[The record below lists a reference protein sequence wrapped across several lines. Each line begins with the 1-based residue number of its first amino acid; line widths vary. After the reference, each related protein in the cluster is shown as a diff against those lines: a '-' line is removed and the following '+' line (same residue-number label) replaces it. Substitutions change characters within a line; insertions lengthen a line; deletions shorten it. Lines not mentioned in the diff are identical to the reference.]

1 MNPSLYEKILVNL
14 MFKDEEIR
22 DRIIPFLRIEL
33 FDSDFGTQNI
43 IKDILAFS
51 EKYDRFPSEVE
62 MKSYIKDAETSKL
75 FFDCLSMPK
84 EEYETDFM
92 MEEIAD
98 FFKRKLLWNDADTLI
113 KTLKG
118 PDISNIGEIP
128 NNIMDSLA
136 FSFDTGIGL
145 DFFTDPERLFDS
157 ISATEKVVPSGI
169 KSIDNLIE
177 GGFHEKSLSLF
188 LAGCVTKDTKV
199 RIRYK
204 ELQESLNG
212 YDDYYDEVEIS
223 EVHKLMSNGTTVEV
237 DTPTGYSKVVRYVEK
252 GTKKLFG
259 VKCDDRYI
267 KVSYDHLFETCDGWV
282 MTCNLNPLIHTIL
295 CKDGKFH
302 SIEVNDIEDCEEVV
316 DLEVESEYH
325 KYYTEDMV
333 SHNTNVG
340 KTLIMCSL
348 ATNMIMKGYDVLY
361 VTFEDSEE
369 KIANRIMFNLL
380 DADKSQL
387 KAMSKERFMK
397 RFAAVKDLV
406 KNKLIIKEF
415 PEYACSANH
424 LRQLLKDLKV
434 KKKFTP
440 RAMFIDYIGC
450 MIPNGKQ
457 NINLNSNDLLRFVAG
472 QTRAVGMEFAI
483 PIISG
488 AQTNRAGSTA
498 SEIDMTDTA
507 DSFGQ
512 TMKADVIFGVTET
525 AELAAAGL
533 FTFYLLKS
541 RYGLKGMKISVGV
554 DKFKQRLFGIDGD
567 EPKLKD
573 LVDDAV
579 VATKTPNKMIK
590 NIEFQ

>member
-1 MNPSLYEKILVNL
+1 MINQELLNDCDYFYE
-14 MFKDEEIR
+14 
-22 DRIIPFLRIEL
+22 
-33 FDSDFGTQNI
+33 
-43 IKDILAFS
+43 
-51 EKYDRFPSEVE
+51 
-62 MKSYIKDAETSKL
+62 
-75 FFDCLSMPK
+75 
-84 EEYETDFM
+84 
-92 MEEIAD
+92 
-98 FFKRKLLWNDADTLI
+98 
-113 KTLKG
+113 
-118 PDISNIGEIP
+118 
-128 NNIMDSLA
+128 
-136 FSFDTGIGL
+136 
-145 DFFTDPERLFDS
+145 
-157 ISATEKVVPSGI
+157 
-169 KSIDNLIE
+169 
-177 GGFHEKSLSLF
+177 
-188 LAGCVTKDTKV
+188 
-199 RIRYK
+199 
-204 ELQESLNG
+204 
-212 YDDYYDEVEIS
+212 EVEIS
-223 EVHKLMSNGTTVEV
+223 EVHKLMSNGITVEV
-237 DTPTGYSKVVRYVEK
+237 DTPSGYSKVLRYVEK
-252 GTKKLFG
+252 GIKKLFEI
-259 VKCDDRYI
+259 KCNGRSI

-282 MTCNLNPLIHTIL
+282 MAYNLNPVIHTIL

-302 SIEVNDIEDCEEVV
+302 SIEVTDIEDCEDVV

-348 ATNMIMKGYDVLY
+348 ATNMIMKGQDVLY
-361 VTFEDSEE
+361 VTFEDSED

-380 DADKSQL
+380 DADKAQL
-387 KAMSKERFMK
+387 KSMSRERFIK
-397 RFAAVKDLV
+397 RFEAVKALV

-424 LRQLLKDLKV
+424 LRQLLKDLKI

-440 RAMFIDYIGC
+440 KVMFIDYIGC

-472 QTRAVGMEFAI
+472 QTRAVGMEYAI

-525 AELAAAGL
+525 AELAAAGM

-554 DKFKQRLFGIDGD
+554 DKFKQRLFDIEGD
-567 EPKLKD
+567 EPRPKD

-579 VATKTPNKMIK
+579 VATKTSGKVIK
-590 NIEFQ
+590 NIDFE